1 MCVFNIP
8 DAVSL
13 RCLSSD
19 LDTSSNC
26 GSTASASPERDR
38 ETGGDDI
45 GELNQRG
52 GRIMEGGTEEESDKE
67 GERRGRRDG
76 KTERD

>member
-1 MCVFNIP
+1 MLNIP

-13 RCLSSD
+13 RCLSVD
-19 LDTSSNC
+19 LDM
-26 GSTASASPERDR
+26 SANSVATQPLLRLGERER
-38 ETGGDDI
+38 ERADDI

-52 GRIMEGGTEEESDKE
+52 GRIMEGGRESDKE
-67 GERRGRRDG
+67 GERREIRDG

>member
-1 MCVFNIP
+1 MLNIP

-13 RCLSSD
+13 RCLSVD
-19 LDTSSNC
+19 LDM
-26 GSTASASPERDR
+26 SANSVATQPLLRLRERER
-38 ETGGDDI
+38 ADDI

-52 GRIMEGGTEEESDKE
+52 GRIMEGGRESDKE
-67 GERRGRRDG
+67 GERREIRDG